1 MIRFKRSNEILEIG
15 RIRDFTSK
23 KRVLSGLL
31 IIILLLQSIFT
42 NPTLSSAKSNYKY
55 AKTTVNIRAKP
66 NTKSKIVGKVYW
78 NDKVKIIK
86 KINKKW
92 YLVR

>member
-1 MIRFKRSNEILEIG
+1 MHKWSNEILEIERAG
-15 RIRDFTSK
+15 DFISK

-31 IIILLLQSIFT
+31 IVTLLLQSMFA

-66 NTKSKIVGKVYW
+66 NTNSKIVGQLYW
-78 NDKVKIIK
+78 DDKVQIVK
-86 KINKKW
+86 KIN
-92 YLVR
+92 Y